1 MSYYTDETKE
11 ERHIECLEAEVER
24 LRALNKR
31 TYCAYCGF
39 SVLLLEDPDAKERV
53 LDHIK
58 SCEYHPLG
66 QENARLREALRLFL
80 IAEHRA
86 DEYGIDSTECVEA
99 LIDATREAKALLAGT
114 DSYWLT
120 RHDAEV
126 RESEWD
132 LCCTDLC
139 QDCAEGHGRFI
150 VSAAGFMHYYPDT
163 DTMRLCGASV
173 LRVER
178 GLREAIAIREG
189 SDA

>member
-11 ERHIECLEAEVER
+11 ERHIECLEVEVER

-66 QENARLREALRLFL
+66 QENARLREALRE
-80 IAEHRA
+80 IYCRA
-86 DEYGIDSTECVEA
+86 DIQADEPIYELAEA
-99 LIDATREAKALLAGT
+99 ALSETDLNWLI
-114 DSYWLT
+114 

-126 RESEWD
+126 RREERER
-132 LCCTDLC
+132 C
-139 QDCAEGHGRFI
+139 
-150 VSAAGFMHYYPDT
+150 VSRVPVA
-163 DTMRLCGASV
+163 V
-173 LRVER
+173 LRIIHDDLTDRR
-178 GLREAIAIREG
+178 GLKHEWRQVDADIQTEIINAWADIVATAIREG
-189 SDA
+189 GHD

>member
-66 QENARLREALRLFL
+66 QENARLREALRE
-80 IAEHRA
+80 IYCRA
-86 DEYGIDSTECVEA
+86 DIQADEPIYELAEA
-99 LIDATREAKALLAGT
+99 ALSETDLNWLI
-114 DSYWLT
+114 

-126 RESEWD
+126 RREERERCFTHQFPVPARSITNLLDAHNDED
-132 LCCTDLC
+132 
-139 QDCAEGHGRFI
+139 EKI
-150 VSAAGFMHYYPDT
+150 VRAWLGELLYA
-163 DTMRLCGASV
+163 
-173 LRVER
+173 
-178 GLREAIAIREG
+178 AIRG
-189 SDA
+189 K